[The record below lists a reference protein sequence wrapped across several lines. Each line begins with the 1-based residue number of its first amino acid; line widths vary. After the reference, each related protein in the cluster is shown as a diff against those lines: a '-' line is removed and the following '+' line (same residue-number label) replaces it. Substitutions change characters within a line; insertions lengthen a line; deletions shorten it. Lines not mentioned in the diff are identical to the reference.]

1 MPTLVL
7 VRHAEAEGNLEHRFI
22 GQSDVV
28 LSPMGREQARAL
40 TERLAPLPVC
50 RVVSSDLCRAVDTVT
65 PVAEAQDLP
74 VEVDP
79 RLREIANGEWGMLL
93 PDEIA
98 TGWPELWVRYQ
109 DGEDVLRPGGESW
122 AEVRARTVAAVTEI
136 AVSAAE
142 DDVMV
147 IGTHAGPILS
157 LLAWAVG
164 IPAGRGVF
172 AGPFGRLDNASITEL
187 ALPGPLILAVNDT
200 GHLPRKPR

>member
-22 GQSDVV
+22 GQGDVV
-28 LSPMGREQARAL
+28 LSPTGQEQVRAV
-40 TERLAPLPVC
+40 TERLSALSVG

-65 PVAEAQDLP
+65 PLAEARGLP
-74 VEVDP
+74 VEIDP

-98 TGWPELWVRYQ
+98 SGWPDLWVRYEG
-109 DGEDVLRPGGESW
+109 GEDVLRPGGESW
-122 AEVRARTVAAVTEI
+122 ADVRARTVAAVEEI
-136 AVSAAE
+136 ATSAAE
-142 DDVMV
+142 ENVVV

-200 GHLPRKPR
+200 GHLPH